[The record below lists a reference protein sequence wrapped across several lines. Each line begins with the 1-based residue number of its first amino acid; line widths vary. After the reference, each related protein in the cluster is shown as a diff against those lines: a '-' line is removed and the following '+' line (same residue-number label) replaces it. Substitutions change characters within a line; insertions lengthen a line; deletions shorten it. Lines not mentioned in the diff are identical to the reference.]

1 MNRKFVSKSN
11 LVLSKILNSNN
22 CLDILKDFIE
32 TILKVKIKDITLN
45 NPKENK
51 YYSSTTYYSM
61 GIVEVRIQTEDE
73 ELNVGIQII
82 DGNYVQNKM
91 FLYYARVHTNQ
102 ITYNDNR
109 KIAKTVTINILDFN
123 YFSSYNYHRKISI
136 KTNII
141 DDNILE
147 TMEMHVIELPKFKML
162 NLSNIKKEEAWIGY
176 FQGQNLKLIQLSK
189 EKFSKISKLDELL
202 EKYWKEEKIE

>member
-32 TILKVKIKDITLN
+32 TILKVKIKNITLN

-176 FQGQNLKLIQLSK
+176 FRGQN
-189 EKFSKISKLDELL
+189 
-202 EKYWKEEKIE
+202 